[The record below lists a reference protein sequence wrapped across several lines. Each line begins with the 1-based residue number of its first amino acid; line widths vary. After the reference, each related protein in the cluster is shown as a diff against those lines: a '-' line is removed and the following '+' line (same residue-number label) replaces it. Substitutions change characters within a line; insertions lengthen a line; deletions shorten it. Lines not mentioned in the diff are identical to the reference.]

1 MTKRKALGAG
11 LEALLSDKQAVES
24 KKSVQKT
31 PGKQKQSAQE
41 ILKIPRYQNAPPS
54 NREHTNTKMPR
65 YTHQKIQNIPT
76 PKYKRQQLHRN

>member
-41 ILKIPRYQNAPPS
+41 ILKIPIEQIS
-54 NREHTNTKMPR
+54 
-65 YTHQKIQNIPT
+65 
-76 PKYKRQQLHRN
+76 RNPNQPLSLIHI